1 MEIKTSWWFGRLPE
15 GHLKIGVSRGTPRGT
30 PAGYRMY
37 RPLQP
42 GPWFN
47 SVSVEVY
54 KQRYFGHLKTL
65 NPTVVVNELAAMA
78 QDRTPVLVCY
88 ENPYKDHDWC
98 HRGMISAWL
107 HDTIALEVRELGRE
121 KDGYGWTHPKLP
133 PQYRRHDLPP
143 AQPIDVEPFMG
154 REAVDPQTGVIWTV
168 VGRDPDHPDQAVISD
183 GEAKRSISQAVL
195 IARFSPS
202 L

>member
-1 MEIKTSWWFGRLPE
+1 MTVHVNKREFRGSDPDRDDRPRSQPAQRGRPDAQPDGAKNRERGVDDLVRLEGRRVHRGHEGLARPRSPDGGRDQGDARRSPAHGKRSARRRRPGRSCARVTLPTHKEEEISPMEIKTSWWFGRLPE

-65 NPTVVVNELAAMA
+65 NPTVVVNE
-78 QDRTPVLVCY
+78 
-88 ENPYKDHDWC
+88 
-98 HRGMISAWL
+98 
-107 HDTIALEVRELGRE
+107 
-121 KDGYGWTHPKLP
+121 
-133 PQYRRHDLPP
+133 
-143 AQPIDVEPFMG
+143 
-154 REAVDPQTGVIWTV
+154 
-168 VGRDPDHPDQAVISD
+168 
-183 GEAKRSISQAVL
+183 
-195 IARFSPS
+195 
-202 L
+202 